1 MTGTSKTRKSLNMK
15 PKRYEW
21 KKKKWYG

>member
-15 PKRYEW
+15 PKRYIW
-21 KKKKWYG
+21 KNKKWYG

>member
-1 MTGTSKTRKSLNMK
+1 MTGTSKNRKSLNMK
-15 PKRYEW
+15 PKRYIW